1 MSALLCVELRRKET
15 YIAIYRIICW
25 IGTSSFVIL
34 QNKHILSDL
43 GFHHPVVS
51 QACRLTEP
59 SISNG
64 T

>member
-1 MSALLCVELRRKET
+1 MLSAGTGRMGALALSYKGRTLTIC
-15 YIAIYRIICW
+15 ICRIVCW

-51 QACRLTEP
+51 MAC
-59 SISNG
+59 S
-64 T
+64 